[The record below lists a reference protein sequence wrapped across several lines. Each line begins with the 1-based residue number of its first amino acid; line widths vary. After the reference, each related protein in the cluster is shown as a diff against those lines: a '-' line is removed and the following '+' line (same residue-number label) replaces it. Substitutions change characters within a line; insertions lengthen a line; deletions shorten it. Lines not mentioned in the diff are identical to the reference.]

1 MGKKNIIVPELIKD
15 LTDEISFLWVEYVM
29 ADSDSLGS
37 DALELKLNL
46 MDLADEI
53 DAARGNKNGQ

>member
-1 MGKKNIIVPELIKD
+1 MGKKNIIPPEFIKT
-15 LTDEISFLWVEYVM
+15 LTDEIPFLWAEYVM